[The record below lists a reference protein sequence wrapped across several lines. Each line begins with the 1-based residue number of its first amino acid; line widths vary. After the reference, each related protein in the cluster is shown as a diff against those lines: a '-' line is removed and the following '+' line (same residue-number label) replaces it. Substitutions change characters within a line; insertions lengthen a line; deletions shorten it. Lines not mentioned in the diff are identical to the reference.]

1 MNLLERKL
9 KKIIKTLMI
18 SSTPLIVTIIAI
30 ALIPTLVITYI
41 GEVLGD
47 LSIYEQECP
56 ELVRTYLN
64 KNYEEFETKVNS
76 LCDNSDFLQY
86 IAGLEFDNAYTK
98 LVYGGTGTYT
108 RDELKGNYEGT
119 QGKSATWVT
128 KNGTSYSAQS
138 VLEKIDEY
146 KKAGLSDSNITIRDE
161 YLLGYGESSGI
172 TEKEGTLSYSDWI
185 KSSFYNIPFYYH
197 WASAKSAGTESS
209 YFSWRDDPPVNWT
222 FSVHDGIYGTFF
234 DKGSDIWKKVPYE
247 GPYKNMTYEEYLNKN
262 FNSIRSKNA
271 NKKTAPYIMMEAP
284 LCYKQ
289 EPVKGFLTKVLR
301 KIKKQDTYMN
311 YTMYSLM
318 NTKLTNTDYDGV
330 ADISDDMYIYDW
342 YKEKNKGKTNYEKYI
357 KDLSTSQKKTYS
369 KREGKTNEIV
379 ETWKNN
385 FAEFFAK
392 EIYYTYP
399 NRQYIMDYFMSDKV
413 DEDKKIAFLQRSFY
427 SMATGASL
435 DVNLNEEYEI
445 KNGEIL
451 SSLTEKNVGSINY
464 KNITLKNIKPTLIT
478 TIDNSLMYNNAT
490 GIDNANNKYK
500 SYKIKNFNELNDKIS
515 EFSSNENLDIYK
527 VSYKA
532 TFVIHLTDGKT
543 KEIKNVPIEYGYDE
557 NKKEYLTV
565 NKGNVIK
572 KDDLQNIVK
581 DLVKWNESYYKE
593 QAVYDND
600 SFNGQDQEAKLIE
613 NPLDKIT
620 FKLEEWYYSKQGDL
634 VENDFSN
641 KDFSASSIKQLLSRE
656 DKNTGVNDF
665 YSSIFKGKAVG
676 DREINFKYR
685 DHSFL
690 TYKATEK
697 KDSSGNIKSVN
708 IEIYTYFPD
717 LSEYDDSNY
726 RIAYG
731 FETEG
736 ALSESMKLLNYVNE
750 NKTLNGVKNEVDFS
764 QILIVED
771 EKWAK
776 NGYLTNE
783 TSDLVTFITE
793 MLIDVEASG
802 DWASARNGLAS
813 FSGEHTITVG
823 IMQWYG
829 SRAHNLLKYVCR
841 TNKQEALSILGAD
854 LYKECMSNHDWEAE
868 YRTFSESELS
878 SIRKMLGKDWAKDC
892 QREQFKK
899 DIKRYIEHAQNLG
912 LTNSKLIAYFCDIY
926 HQTPKSA
933 DDVATSLISMYSS
946 KEDANNASDALD
958 KMFSLSMQHSGFFST
973 YSRHE
978 ECYHRCQKL
987 NDMSSSFS
995 VNGKKDVKNIKN
1007 VVSTKNAKK
1016 AIQFAISK
1024 SGCPYSQA
1032 QRNSGTKFDCSSL
1045 MYYSWKYAGVDI
1057 SNGKGQGA
1065 NTEDELKWCEK
1076 NAASVCKGTYDAS
1089 KLKAGDLI
1097 FFNTNV
1103 SHYRSVG
1110 HIAMYIGNNQVV
1122 EAGDPVGV
1130 YNVSSWHTSNFMEA
1144 YRITT
1149 K

>member
-56 ELVRTYLN
+56 ELVRAYLN
-64 KNYEEFETKVNS
+64 KNYEKFETKVNS

-108 RDELKGNYEGT
+108 QDELKGNYEGT

-146 KKAGLSDSNITIRDE
+146 KKSGLSDSDITIRDE

-262 FNSIRSKNA
+262 FNSIHSKNA

-532 TFVIHLTDGKT
+532 TFVLHLTDGKT

-557 NKKEYLTV
+557 NNKEYVSV

-572 KDDLQNIVK
+572 KTELEEMLKEMIE
-581 DLVKWNESYYKE
+581 WNQSYYDE

-600 SFNGQDQEAKLIE
+600 NFTGQDQEATFKK
-613 NPLDKIT
+613 NPLDKIS
-620 FKLEEWYYSKQGDL
+620 FKLNNWYYSKQGETFTGKFMDR
-634 VENDFSN
+634 DFSSN
-641 KDFSASSIKQLLSRE
+641 SLKNFFKEENEEKDNTLCSSLF
-656 DKNTGVNDF
+656 N
-665 YSSIFKGKAVG
+665 GKAIG
-676 DREINFKYR
+676 EREINFKYR

-690 TYKATEK
+690 TYKVAEK
-697 KDSSGNIKSVN
+697 KDSSGKVTSIN

-717 LSEYDDSNY
+717 LSEYDEGTY

-736 ALSESMKLLNYVNE
+736 ALSESMKLLDYVNE
-750 NKTLNGVKNEVDFS
+750 KKTLKGVKKEVDFN
-764 QILIVED
+764 QIIISDD
-771 EKWAK
+771 EKWAA

-783 TSDLVTFITE
+783 DSDLSAFIAE
-793 MLIDVEASG
+793 MLIAVESNG
-802 DWASARNGLAS
+802 NWASARNPYPQ
-813 FSGEHTITVG
+813 FPGEKTITVG

-829 SRAHNLLKYVCR
+829 GRAHNLLRYICR
-841 TNKQEALSILGAD
+841 TNKTESVTILSTD
-854 LYKECMSNHDWEAE
+854 LYNECLSKNDWVNQG
-868 YRTFSESELS
+868 RIFSETELNA
-878 SIRKMLGKDWAKDC
+878 IRKMLGKSWAKEC
-892 QREQFKK
+892 QKEQLKK
-899 DIKRYIEHAQNLG
+899 DIEGYIEIAKKHK
-912 LTNSKLIAYFCDIY
+912 LTNSKLIAYFCNLY
-926 HQTPKSA
+926 HQNPANAVK
-933 DDVATSLISMYSS
+933 VAESLIKAYSS
-946 KEDANNASDALD
+946 AKETNSANDAID
-958 KMFSLSMQHSGFFST
+958 KMYTLSMQYSGFFST
-973 YSRHE
+973 QSRHQ
-978 ECYHRCQKL
+978 ECYQKCKNM
-987 NDMSSSFS
+987 NDMSSSF
-995 VNGKKDVKNIKN
+995 KVKG
-1007 VVSTKNAKK
+1007 TKNAKE

-1024 SGCPYSQA
+1024 SGCKYSQA
-1032 QRNSGTKFDCSSL
+1032 ERNSGSKFDCSSL

-1110 HIAMYIGNNQVV
+1110 HVAMYIGNNQVV

>member
-1 MNLLERKL
+1 
-9 KKIIKTLMI
+9 
-18 SSTPLIVTIIAI
+18 
-30 ALIPTLVITYI
+30 
-41 GEVLGD
+41 
-47 LSIYEQECP
+47 
-56 ELVRTYLN
+56 
-64 KNYEEFETKVNS
+64 
-76 LCDNSDFLQY
+76 
-86 IAGLEFDNAYTK
+86 
-98 LVYGGTGTYT
+98 
-108 RDELKGNYEGT
+108 
-119 QGKSATWVT
+119 
-128 KNGTSYSAQS
+128 
-138 VLEKIDEY
+138 
-146 KKAGLSDSNITIRDE
+146 
-161 YLLGYGESSGI
+161 
-172 TEKEGTLSYSDWI
+172 
-185 KSSFYNIPFYYH
+185 
-197 WASAKSAGTESS
+197 
-209 YFSWRDDPPVNWT
+209 
-222 FSVHDGIYGTFF
+222 
-234 DKGSDIWKKVPYE
+234 
-247 GPYKNMTYEEYLNKN
+247 MTYEEYLNKN

-532 TFVIHLTDGKT
+532 TFVIHLTNGKT

-557 NKKEYLTV
+557 KNKEYVSV

-572 KDDLQNIVK
+572 KTELEEMLKEMIE
-581 DLVKWNESYYKE
+581 WNQSYYDE

-600 SFNGQDQEAKLIE
+600 NFTGQDQEATFKK
-613 NPLDKIT
+613 NPLDKIL
-620 FKLEEWYYSKQGDL
+620 FKLNNWYYSKQGETFTGKFMDR
-634 VENDFSN
+634 DFSSNSLKNFFKEEN
-641 KDFSASSIKQLLSRE
+641 KEKDNTLCSSLF
-656 DKNTGVNDF
+656 N
-665 YSSIFKGKAVG
+665 GKAIG
-676 DREINFKYR
+676 GREINFKYR

-690 TYKATEK
+690 TYKVAEK
-697 KDSSGNIKSVN
+697 KDLSGKVTSIN

-717 LSEYDDSNY
+717 LSEYDEGTY

-736 ALSESMKLLNYVNE
+736 ALSESMKLLDYVNE
-750 NKTLNGVKNEVDFS
+750 KKTLNGVKKEVDFN
-764 QILIVED
+764 QIIISDD
-771 EKWAK
+771 EKWAA

-783 TSDLVTFITE
+783 DSDLSTFIVE
-793 MLIDVEASG
+793 MLIAAEGGSWSA
-802 DWASARNGLAS
+802 ARNPLPQ

-823 IMQWYG
+823 IMQWHG
-829 SRAHNLLKYVCR
+829 GRAHNLLRYMCR
-841 TNKQEALSILGAD
+841 TNKTESAKILGTD
-854 LYKECMSNHDWEAE
+854 LYNECLSKNNWAAQG
-868 YRTFSESELS
+868 RIFSESELN
-878 SIRKMLGKDWAKDC
+878 SIRKMLGKSWAKEC
-892 QREQFKK
+892 QKEQFKK
-899 DIKRYIEHAQNLG
+899 DVEGYIEIAKSYK
-912 LTNSKLIAYFCDIY
+912 LTNSKLIAYFCNLY
-926 HQTPKSA
+926 HQTPTNAKKVA
-933 DDVATSLISMYSS
+933 DSLIKSYSS
-946 KEDANNASDALD
+946 AEEANSASDAID
-958 KMFSLSMQHSGFFST
+958 KMYILSMQYSGFFST
-973 YSRHE
+973 QSRHQ
-978 ECYHRCQKL
+978 ECYQKCKNM
-987 NDMSSSFS
+987 NDMSSSF
-995 VNGKKDVKNIKN
+995 KVKG
-1007 VVSTKNAKK
+1007 TKNAKE

-1024 SGCPYSQA
+1024 SGCKYSQA
-1032 QRNSGTKFDCSSL
+1032 ERNSGSKFDCSSL

-1110 HIAMYIGNNQVV
+1110 HVAMYIGNNQVV